1 MWLEQNETRKS
12 KVQDDVRMQTTIQM
26 VDGHI
31 DHSKNLFSLCEMGRH
46 WKLLSRKMTRS
57 NW

>member
-12 KVQDDVRMQTTIQM
+12 KAQDDVRMQTTIQM

-31 DHSKNLFSLCEMGRH
+31 DHCKNLFSLCVKWENIG
-46 WKLLSRKMTRS
+46 
-57 NW
+57 NF